1 MGKTMKVK
9 GIIPAMLTPF
19 TEKGEVDGNG
29 IGETVDF
36 LIESGV
42 SGIMCI
48 GSTGEAAA
56 LNKEERIE
64 VIETTVKAAKGRVPV
79 MAGTGAPTTKEVIEK
94 SKEAKKAGA
103 DLVMIVTP
111 FYEIP
116 TQEGLYQHYATVA
129 ETVDIPIVMYNIP
142 PHTNVEIGLPALER
156 LVNIDSIVAL
166 KDSSGN
172 LSYFAEVM
180 LRVGD
185 KIGVLTGGDD
195 ITLPCFALG
204 CHGAI
209 LALCNIAPRMV
220 VDLYEA
226 VQKKEMEKALQLYYQ
241 LLPIARAISTSENFP
256 APLKEAV
263 NMLGRPAGPAR
274 SPIMPVDETE
284 KATIREA
291 LKAANLL

>member
-1 MGKTMKVK
+1 VGKKIKVE

-19 TEKGEVDGNG
+19 TDKGELDITG
-29 IGETVDF
+29 IRKTVDF
-36 LIESGV
+36 LIDSGV
-42 SGIMCI
+42 SEIMCL

-56 LNKEERIE
+56 LTKEERIK
-64 VIETTVKAAKGRVPV
+64 VIDVTTKAANSRVPV
-79 MAGTGAPTTKEVIEK
+79 MAGTGAPTTREVIEQT
-94 SKEAKKAGA
+94 KEAKSAGA

-116 TQEGLYQHYATVA
+116 TQEGLYRHYATIA
-129 ETVDIPIVMYNIP
+129 ETVDIPIVLYNIP
-142 PHTNVEIGLPALER
+142 PHTKVEIGLQTLER
-156 LVNIDSIVAL
+156 LTKIDNIVAL

-180 LRVGD
+180 RLVGD

-220 VDLYEA
+220 VDLYQA
-226 VQKKEMEKALQLYYQ
+226 VQERDMAKAQKLYYH
-241 LLPIARAISTSENFP
+241 LLPIARAISSSENFP

-263 NMLGRPAGPAR
+263 NMLGRPAGLAR
-274 SPIMPVDETE
+274 SPIMPVTKQE
-284 KATIREA
+284 KELIRAA
-291 LKAANLL
+291 LTTAGLI